1 MTSLKPYIAI
11 NRLSINE
18 LTFVYREN
26 LANVLR
32 EPNNEDVVVSALNTL
47 PWTSEQVQDLQTATL
62 SESLL
67 SFCVSDKNVS
77 LFAMIIVAK
86 AYQITGY
93 RYKLTF
99 FSLSAV

>member
-11 NRLSINE
+11 NRLK
-18 LTFVYREN
+18 LTFVYGEN
-26 LANVLR
+26 LANVFR
-32 EPNNEDVVVSALNTL
+32 EPDNEDVVVSALNTL

-62 SESLL
+62 SESRL

-77 LFAMIIVAK
+77 LFAMIIVTK

-93 RYKLTF
+93 T
-99 FSLSAV
+99 